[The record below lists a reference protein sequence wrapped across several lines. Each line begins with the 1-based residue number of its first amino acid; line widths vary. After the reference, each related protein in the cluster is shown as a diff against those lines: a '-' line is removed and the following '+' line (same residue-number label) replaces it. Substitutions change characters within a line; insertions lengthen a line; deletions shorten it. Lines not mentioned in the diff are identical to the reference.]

1 MGSCHFALKQ
11 PSRTTLKMHSSALRK
26 LKAVSFAWATTTH
39 IFFRFVYEHYIT
51 KSYSLSVD
59 QRASRNPWDIIQKN
73 ASLMVYVGERAH
85 SIYQMTS
92 SSSKAFSWLRSDES
106 CFWYMFHPNQA
117 CEVTYDLLT
126 VKTQVSLA
134 WVTSERLHPAW
145 QQWQTIEMDFIF

>member
-1 MGSCHFALKQ
+1 
-11 PSRTTLKMHSSALRK
+11 
-26 LKAVSFAWATTTH
+26 
-39 IFFRFVYEHYIT
+39 
-51 KSYSLSVD
+51 
-59 QRASRNPWDIIQKN
+59 
-73 ASLMVYVGERAH
+73 MVYVGERAH

-106 CFWYMFHPNQA
+106 CFWYMFDPNQA